1 MKYGLKIK
9 KILFILL
16 GIVMTVLPLSVKAD
30 DITIGDEDPKYEI
43 SFKFYKVGSEY
54 FNNIYDVEDLSSSW
68 IYDVYRADSEEE
80 ITIDTEVHAGDLIL
94 MAPVIKLIDGKT
106 ADATLFNVYLKYNK
120 DNFNF
125 ETFDTQVYFNTGLAK
140 NKGPVPP
147 NPSNGGKTTWKSGT
161 FEVDSTAGLLSLVFK
176 EGGKSGSYIPFEN
189 KDEYPFYFQLITVS
203 KDTVLG
209 SKGNF
214 EFVYETGTETLSVA
228 ADATGLG
235 VGTKMV
241 MNNPSYE
248 VVDDDITL
256 KTLKVTN
263 TDGNLDYILNP
274 AFTSGATPGTYK
286 VNVPG
291 SVDKVKLVAEPKSDS
306 GAILPTLIGE
316 KSVSV
321 GTNSFDIIVTNP
333 NNGETGVY
341 TIEVK
346 RLSNEAKLSGLTL
359 SGITDG
365 WTFNE
370 NTKTYNITV
379 PYATSS
385 TTVTGTPK
393 SPATIESGNGAWNLS
408 VGTSNT
414 RNIVVASEECD
425 SAYASDMTNAGATC
439 TKETYT
445 INITRSAASTD
456 AKLSALSVDGYN
468 FTSGFNPDT
477 FSYTLEN
484 IPNNV
489 TSLTV
494 NATKND
500 SKASN
505 PVITGNTSIPVG
517 DSNITVKV
525 VAEDGTTEKTYTIAV
540 HRLDNNTKLSTLNIT
555 SSPQGTLSPATF
567 NPDTT
572 TYTYTYDETVTSIN
586 VAATAQSNVT
596 IVDGVKSYNP
606 KTESSAVINTEA
618 EDGTKGSY
626 TINFVKQTSSN
637 AYLKNL
643 TVTDSLDSTTEYN
656 LNKTFNK
663 NDFSYTVEI
672 PTNVTSVV
680 VSADA
685 ESDSATVTGTGTI
698 TISDFNPKVVTIE
711 VTPESGASGKKTYT
725 VTINR
730 KKSSNANL
738 KNIKLDGT
746 EISGFSASTTTYDLG
761 TFSKVDSLNITAEAE
776 DSNATVVVSG
786 NTNLVKGQ
794 SNTITITVTPQDGS
808 TPKEYTLTAYVKD
821 NNTKLVTLNVTSS
834 PQGVLNPTTFNPDT
848 TSYTYTYDETV
859 TSIDVAATAD
869 SKVTI
874 VDGIGT
880 FDPSTTTSTTINTEA
895 EDGTKGSYT
904 INFVRKKSSN
914 SYLMGLTASVG
925 TFDKAFNKDEENYK
939 LTIPNDATSVTLT
952 ATKESAS
959 AEVTDN
965 GVITVNVPD
974 FNPVTQKIVV
984 TPEIDRALRTYTVVI
999 EREKSNNANLKNIK
1013 LDGSDI
1019 ADFDKDTLSYDLGQ
1033 FASTTTSLNLTA
1045 EAENQYANVKI
1056 TGNNLVKGQN
1066 NTITI
1071 TVTPQ
1076 DGSTPKVYTLTAYVK
1091 SDNTNLATLSVTST
1105 PQGELTPNTVTGT
1118 TTYTYHYD
1126 TGVTS
1131 VEVNATAV
1139 SGNAVTGTGI
1149 HNLVDGK
1156 SITLTTIAED
1166 SGIVQ
1171 TYTINLVERNSK
1183 LSNLRVLNGGT
1194 EVSLDTAFNPD
1205 TLSYTATVDPTVS
1218 NVDIEATQ
1226 SGDVIKS
1233 ITTNSGTFTSVDK
1246 VHTASINLTPG
1257 LNNITIVV
1265 TAEDDSATTYT
1276 LEITKEVNSDATLTD
1291 ITLDTDLTDGVD
1303 GTTIDGFA
1311 SGTFQ
1316 YNIDVPY
1323 KVKNIELGATGVL
1336 GTTVTGT
1343 GVKNNLNVGDN
1354 TFDIVVSPQS
1364 GSDQTYRVIIHRQSN
1379 QSTLTGLTVTSNPAS
1394 TLTDNGNNTY
1404 TLDVPFE
1411 VSNVSVNVSGL
1422 PVGASIKYGNN
1433 DSLQNI
1439 DITNLSQIVFDVYAE
1454 DKSEEYKTTYTIN
1467 LNKLAAVNPI
1477 TNLNVLGVDA
1487 TFNSVTNQYEVTV
1500 DSESVSVKQSDVI
1513 VTGAILKSADSETT
1527 LVNSSVGTT
1536 TYNITVTNDY
1546 GTDFSYPIV
1555 ITRPASSV
1563 NTLKTITS
1571 DKGTFD
1577 KSLNEIDTTYKLT
1590 LPIGTTE
1597 FTLGGTKTSNYG
1609 TVTGFDTYTIP
1620 VTDNKVSV
1628 IVTSEDG
1635 TARTYEIEVEVLQKP
1650 VASLSALEVV
1660 DHPFTETFS
1669 PSNLTYD
1676 IGNIATDV
1684 TSLTINATM
1693 DLGDSIKYQVNNE
1706 VADTNNVV
1714 TIPSDLGAGTIKVIV
1729 SVTDGDDTV
1738 YTINY
1743 NKGDSGL
1750 DKITPKPDTYT
1761 VDSDYIIDKSFHTFL
1776 DASVDYSI
1784 SLDAY
1789 LNNFENERSEL
1800 KVYEKDGT
1808 TEITDLTRFE
1818 GTGLVIKLERN
1829 GTVLDQKSIVK
1840 VGDTNG
1846 DGRLSI
1852 NDAVQIAEAINN
1864 AIDDVVVMDPPVLV
1878 AAEINNLPD
1887 ITINDAV
1894 LIADKI
1900 SKIID

>member
-9 KILFILL
+9 NMLFILL

-30 DITIGDEDPKYEI
+30 DITVGDEDPKYEA
-43 SFKFYKVGSEY
+43 SFKFYKVDSE
-54 FNNIYDVEDLSSSW
+54 FEQWFSAGPTSW
-68 IYDVYRADSEEE
+68 IEDVYKKGLAEE
-80 ITIDTEVHAGDLIL
+80 ITPDTELHTGDLIAA
-94 MAPVIKLIDGKT
+94 APVIKLIDGKT
-106 ADATLFNVYLKYNK
+106 ADATLMNVYFKFDTDVFDGDISTYRDNYFNSLGDNQGGHLPFNNVAWKLTWAEKNSVVDATTGLVSIAFNDNGISGKNLTPYKNTA
-120 DNFNF
+120 DIPINFNI
-125 ETFDTQVYFNTGLAK
+125 LKAK
-140 NKGPVPP
+140 
-147 NPSNGGKTTWKSGT
+147 
-161 FEVDSTAGLLSLVFK
+161 
-176 EGGKSGSYIPFEN
+176 
-189 KDEYPFYFQLITVS
+189 

-209 SKGNF
+209 LKGNF
-214 EFVYETGTETLSVA
+214 EFVYELGTETLSVV
-228 ADATGLG
+228 ADPITQLG
-235 VGTKMV
+235 VGTPMKLSH
-241 MNNPSYE
+241 PSLE
-248 VVDDDITL
+248 IVDDDITL

-263 TDGNLDYILNP
+263 TAGTLDYILNP

-468 FTSGFNPDT
+468 FTSGFNSDT

-540 HRLDNNTKLSTLNIT
+540 HRLDNNTKLSTLN
-555 SSPQGTLSPATF
+555 
-567 NPDTT
+567 
-572 TYTYTYDETVTSIN
+572 
-586 VAATAQSNVT
+586 
-596 IVDGVKSYNP
+596 
-606 KTESSAVINTEA
+606 
-618 EDGTKGSY
+618 
-626 TINFVKQTSSN
+626 
-637 AYLKNL
+637 
-643 TVTDSLDSTTEYN
+643 
-656 LNKTFNK
+656 
-663 NDFSYTVEI
+663 
-672 PTNVTSVV
+672 
-680 VSADA
+680 
-685 ESDSATVTGTGTI
+685 
-698 TISDFNPKVVTIE
+698 
-711 VTPESGASGKKTYT
+711 
-725 VTINR
+725 
-730 KKSSNANL
+730 
-738 KNIKLDGT
+738 
-746 EISGFSASTTTYDLG
+746 
-761 TFSKVDSLNITAEAE
+761 
-776 DSNATVVVSG
+776 
-786 NTNLVKGQ
+786 
-794 SNTITITVTPQDGS
+794 
-808 TPKEYTLTAYVKD
+808 
-821 NNTKLVTLNVTSS
+821 VTSS

-904 INFVRKKSSN
+904 VNFVRKKSSN
-914 SYLMGLTASVG
+914 NYLMGLTASVG

-1045 EAENQYANVKI
+1045 EAENQYADVKI

-1194 EVSLDTAFNPD
+1194 EISLDTAFNPD

-1218 NVDIEATQ
+1218 NVDIETTQ

-1246 VHTASINLTPG
+1246 VHTASISLTPG

-1364 GSDQTYRVIIHRQSN
+1364 GSDQTYRVIVHRKSD

-1900 SKIID
+1900 SRIID